1 VQLGVVI
8 VEDDNPRRFNARFFG
23 KDGRG
28 CPSLALE
35 PLCYLCTDFLQLG
48 VVIGTPLLPCVRAI
62 NLTHNLFRPPNR

>member
-1 VQLGVVI
+1 M

-48 VVIGTPLLPCVRAI
+48 VVIGTPLLP
-62 NLTHNLFRPPNR
+62 